1 MTIEEFSNQ
10 FDLLLN
16 SYSKDGALV
25 LNEYEKSVFLTK
37 AQEEIVKS
45 LYSGN
50 SSFSGFEETQEL
62 RRYLNILVKTK
73 KASFI
78 DNIDGTYTVVFDT
91 EDNVWFVVHEEAT
104 ITNGNCEINADVIPV
119 RHDELNRIRRNPF
132 RGNYNNRILRVDRF
146 ETNQGEA
153 VVLYP
158 PDGTTITSYTYRY
171 LQQPEPIILEDLPD
185 GLTISGISTKNECK
199 LNAVLHQMI
208 LDGAVSLAIKAKS
221 SATK

>member
-16 SYSKDGALV
+16 SYSKDGGLV

-37 AQEEIVKS
+37 AQEEFVKS
-45 LYSGN
+45 LYNGN
-50 SSFSGFEETQEL
+50 LSSSGFEETQEL
-62 RRYLNILVKTK
+62 RRYLNVLVKTK
-73 KASFI
+73 KASCT
-78 DNIDGTYTVVFDT
+78 NNSDGTYTVTFDT
-91 EDNVWFVVHEEAT
+91 KDKVWFVVHEEAT
-104 ITNGNCEINADVIPV
+104 ITKGDCIINADVIPV

-132 RGNYNNRILRVDRF
+132 RGNYNNRVLRVDRF
-146 ETNQGEA
+146 DSGESMI
-153 VVLYP
+153 LYP
-158 PDGTTITSYTYRY
+158 PKNTVLTTYTYRY

-208 LDGAVSLAIKAKS
+208 LDGAVSLAVKAKS